1 MRPLQS
7 LVLLLFF
14 ALAGCAV
21 QPFKPGSDSAAAPS
35 AETHS
40 TQRLPGEAPALSSIP
55 GAGTGE
61 LEPGIDAPA
70 PLGLPEQR
78 ASVAPATLG
87 SASQSLVNQAKSQ
100 RQRGDLPGA
109 ATSLERALRIEPN
122 NPLLWIE
129 MGRLRMDQGNPAQA
143 EGMGRKALAMAIG
156 DDATQSAAWN
166 LIADSQ
172 QARGHNTQA
181 KQSREMANALGAK

>member
-7 LVLLLFF
+7 PGLLLFL
-14 ALAGCAV
+14 ALSGCAV
-21 QPFKPGSDSAAAPS
+21 QPFKPGQDAATAPPAQSSSA
-35 AETHS
+35 
-40 TQRLPGEAPALSSIP
+40 QRVAGEAPALSSIP

-61 LEPGIDAPA
+61 LQPGVDAPA
-70 PLGLPEQR
+70 PLGLPERR

-87 SASQSLVNQAKSQ
+87 SASQSLVNQAKAQ

-129 MGRLRMDQGNPAQA
+129 MGRLRMDQGNPEQA

-156 DDATQSAAWN
+156 DDSTQSAAWN

-172 QARGHNTQA
+172 QARGRNTQA
-181 KQSREMANALGAK
+181 KQSREIAKALEPN